1 MRQVA
6 LFGKAQFGKGQPGSG
21 RSGARVWRLIL
32 WPVTALYCAT
42 VASIVF
48 APVHVDD
55 NEMGGRL
62 AQFLDTG
69 HAEGWLP
76 AFITYS
82 SIEQLSNVIMFIP
95 GGFLFALLLKPKVR
109 PHVLYSG
116 FLVSA
121 CIETIQSFMPDR
133 TGDPVDVLMN
143 GSGALLGA
151 AGALGVHRWRRVRR
165 ERQGK

>member
-1 MRQVA
+1 M
-6 LFGKAQFGKGQPGSG
+6 FGKGW
-21 RSGARVWRLIL
+21 SGARVWRLIL
-32 WPVTALYCAT
+32 WPVTALYCAV

-62 AQFLDTG
+62 AQLLDTG

-95 GGFLFALLLKPKVR
+95 VVFFALLLKPKAR

-116 FLVSA
+116 F
-121 CIETIQSFMPDR
+121 
-133 TGDPVDVLMN
+133 
-143 GSGALLGA
+143 
-151 AGALGVHRWRRVRR
+151 
-165 ERQGK
+165 

>member
-1 MRQVA
+1 M
-6 LFGKAQFGKGQPGSG
+6 FGKGQPGSG
-21 RSGARVWRLIL
+21 QSGARVWRLIL
-32 WPVTALYCAT
+32 WPVTALYCAV

-62 AQFLDTG
+62 AQLLDTG

-82 SIEQLSNVIMFIP
+82 SIEQLSNVIMFMP
-95 GGFLFALLLKPKVR
+95 GGFLFALLLKPKAR
-109 PHVLYSG
+109 PHVLYAG
-116 FLVSA
+116 
-121 CIETIQSFMPDR
+121 FMPDR

-165 ERQGK
+165 ERKGK

>member
-1 MRQVA
+1 M
-6 LFGKAQFGKGQPGSG
+6 FGKAQPGSG
-21 RSGARVWRLIL
+21 RSGARAWRLIL
-32 WPVTALYCAT
+32 WPVTALYCAI

-62 AQFLDTG
+62 AQLLDTG

-95 GGFLFALLLKPKVR
+95 GGR

-165 ERQGK
+165 ERKGK

>member
-1 MRQVA
+1 M
-6 LFGKAQFGKGQPGSG
+6 FGKAQPGSG
-21 RSGARVWRLIL
+21 HFGARVWRLIL

-62 AQFLDTG
+62 AQFLDSG

-82 SIEQLSNVIMFIP
+82 SIEQLSNVIMFAP
-95 GGFLFALLLKPKVR
+95 GGFLLMLLLFCRACPWRRVG
-109 PHVLYSG
+109 VITLG
-116 FLVSA
+116 AVAVSA
-121 CIETIQSFMPDR
+121 GIELIQTAMPER
-133 TGDPVDVLMN
+133 TGDPIDVLMN
-143 GSGALLGA
+143 GTGAFVGSLFA
-151 AGALGVHRWRRVRR
+151 WGVHNLWLRWR
-165 ERQGK
+165 Q

>member
-1 MRQVA
+1 
-6 LFGKAQFGKGQPGSG
+6 
-21 RSGARVWRLIL
+21 
-32 WPVTALYCAT
+32 
-42 VASIVF
+42 
-48 APVHVDD
+48 
-55 NEMGGRL
+55 
-62 AQFLDTG
+62 
-69 HAEGWLP
+69 
-76 AFITYS
+76 
-82 SIEQLSNVIMFIP
+82 MFIP

-165 ERQGK
+165 ERTGK

>member
-1 MRQVA
+1 
-6 LFGKAQFGKGQPGSG
+6 
-21 RSGARVWRLIL
+21 
-32 WPVTALYCAT
+32 
-42 VASIVF
+42 
-48 APVHVDD
+48 
-55 NEMGGRL
+55 
-62 AQFLDTG
+62 
-69 HAEGWLP
+69 
-76 AFITYS
+76 
-82 SIEQLSNVIMFIP
+82 MFIP
-95 GGFLFALLLKPKVR
+95 GGFLFALLLKPKAR

-165 ERQGK
+165 ERQGKYGSVPGGGAGFEGSRRGFSGPAPPLFAVLGRCVGV

>member
-1 MRQVA
+1 M
-6 LFGKAQFGKGQPGSG
+6 FGKAQFGKGQPGSG

-32 WPVTALYCAT
+32 WPVTALYCAI

-62 AQFLDTG
+62 AQFLDSG

-95 GGFLFALLLKPKVR
+95 GGFLFALLLKPKAR
-109 PHVLYSG
+109 PHVLYAG

-151 AGALGVHRWRRVRR
+151 AGALGVHRRRRVRR
-165 ERQGK
+165 ERTGK

>member
-1 MRQVA
+1 MCIRD
-6 LFGKAQFGKGQPGSG
+6 
-21 RSGARVWRLIL
+21 R
-32 WPVTALYCAT
+32 
-42 VASIVF
+42 
-48 APVHVDD
+48 
-55 NEMGGRL
+55 
-62 AQFLDTG
+62 
-69 HAEGWLP
+69 
-76 AFITYS
+76 
-82 SIEQLSNVIMFIP
+82 LSNVIMFIP
-95 GGFLFALLLKPKVR
+95 GGFLFALLLRPKAR

-165 ERQGK
+165 ERKGK

>member
-1 MRQVA
+1 M
-6 LFGKAQFGKGQPGSG
+6 FGKEQTGSAP
-21 RSGARVWRLIL
+21 SGARVWRLIL

-62 AQFLDTG
+62 AQLLDTG

-95 GGFLFALLLKPKVR
+95 GGFLFALLLKPKAR

-151 AGALGVHRWRRVRR
+151 AGALGVHRWRR
-165 ERQGK
+165 ERNGQ

>member
-1 MRQVA
+1 M
-6 LFGKAQFGKGQPGSG
+6 FGKGQPGSG
-21 RSGARVWRLIL
+21 QSGARVWRLIL
-32 WPVTALYCAT
+32 WPVTALYCAV

-62 AQFLDTG
+62 AQLLDTG

-95 GGFLFALLLKPKVR
+95 GGFLFALLVKPKAR
-109 PHVLYSG
+109 LHVLYSG

-151 AGALGVHRWRRVRR
+151 AGALGVHRWRRERR

>member
-1 MRQVA
+1 M
-6 LFGKAQFGKGQPGSG
+6 FGNGQPGSG
-21 RSGARVWRLIL
+21 RSSARVWRLIL
-32 WPVTALYCAT
+32 WPVTALYCAV

-55 NEMGGRL
+55 NETGGRL
-62 AQFLDTG
+62 AQLLDTG

-95 GGFLFALLLKPKVR
+95 GGFLFALLLKPKAR
-109 PHVLYSG
+109 PYVLYSG

-151 AGALGVHRWRRVRR
+151 AGALGVHRWLCVRR